1 VLKKVTVQNVKG
13 IEFAE
18 FAPGVLTVLSGS
30 NGTGK
35 TSILDAIRAVFA
47 GGNDP
52 GLIRMDQEMAIV
64 ELELEDGTTIRKRIK
79 QNGGDLVVK
88 NPEGKVVKA
97 PAAYVEGLASSFA
110 FDPLAFLTAPPKH
123 RAAWLAAV
131 MPIAVKPEQIL
142 ARVAHPKNRPAIA
155 EMLPEGPMDLEGL
168 NNARK
173 AIYEAR
179 TGENAVVKRLSG
191 TVDSLQ
197 ASLGADEEMDWSTK
211 HAELLADLTN
221 KRRERDALSEGTMA
235 EYERRKAEI
244 VAKGRAD
251 IDLAV
256 KDLLAQI
263 EKLKRLIE
271 TTTDAINAD
280 VNAQAA
286 KAFEELSAK
295 EREDAAALN
304 VAIESLTE
312 EVATAKEKAD
322 QQARNEQTRRM
333 LDQTRT
339 EYLAAIAKAGLLD
352 QAIEAMDKAK
362 AKALSETPI
371 PGLELA
377 GEKIIYEGIEF
388 DQLNTQQQYELA
400 IEIGAQR
407 AGSLPLMVSDCAE
420 HLDPQK
426 FEAFKSAAVQSG
438 FQIVMARVG
447 EGSLHAEIMD
457 GEGAVH
463 SEALTVQ

>member
-1 VLKKVTVQNVKG
+1 MLKKVTVQNVKG

-18 FAPGVLTVLSGS
+18 FAPGVLTVLSGA
-30 NGTGK
+30 NGSGK

-79 QNGGDLVVK
+79 STGGDLVVK
-88 NPEGKVVKA
+88 NAEGKVVKA
-97 PAAYVEGLASSFA
+97 PASYVEGLASSFA
-110 FDPLAFLTAPPKH
+110 FDPLAFLTAPAKD
-123 RAAWLAAV
+123 RSAWLAAV
-131 MPIAVKPEQIL
+131 MPIAVGPD
-142 ARVAHPKNRPAIA
+142 AIA
-155 EMLPEGPMDLEGL
+155 AQVLNPKLRSKVLEMLPAKPMDLEGL

-173 AIYEAR
+173 AIYESR

-197 ASLGADEEMDWSTK
+197 ASLGEELNIDYSGM
-211 HAELLADLTN
+211 HAALLADLTV
-221 KRRERDALSEGTMA
+221 KRRERDALSETTHA
-235 EYERRKAEI
+235 EYHKRKAEI
-244 VAKGRAD
+244 VK
-251 IDLAV
+251 
-256 KDLLAQI
+256 
-263 EKLKRLIE
+263 
-271 TTTDAINAD
+271 
-280 VNAQAA
+280 AA
-286 KAFEELSAK
+286 KAELDEAVREIEIQIEALQRKVQTISTEIDGRTNEASSKLFDELSAK
-295 EREDAAALN
+295 EREEAAALN
-304 VAIESLTE
+304 VAIESLAE

-322 QQARNEQTRRM
+322 QQTRNETTRKM
-333 LDQTRT
+333 LETT
-339 EYLAAIAKAGLLD
+339 KAEYSAALAKASLLD
-352 QAIEAMDKAK
+352 QAVEAIDKAK

-377 GEKIIYEGIEF
+377 GGNVVYEGIEF

-407 AGSLPLMVSDCAE
+407 AGALPLMVSDCAE

-426 FEAFKSAAVQSG
+426 FEAFKSAAVKSG

-447 EGSLHAEIMD
+447 EGSLRAEMID
-457 GEGAVH
+457 GEGEVRC
-463 SEALTVQ
+463 EALTAQ

>member
-1 VLKKVTVQNVKG
+1 MQLKKVTVQNVKG

-52 GLIRMDQEMAIV
+52 GLIRIDQEMAIV

-88 NPEGKVVKA
+88 NPEGKVVRA

-110 FDPLAFLTAPPKH
+110 FDPLAFLTAQPKN

-131 MPIAVKPEQIL
+131 MPLAVKPED
-142 ARVAHPKNRPAIA
+142 VAAQVANPKLRAKVLEFLPAK
-155 EMLPEGPMDLEGL
+155 PMDLETL
-168 NNARK
+168 NATRK
-173 AIYEAR
+173 QVYDQR
-179 TGENAVVKRLSG
+179 TGENEVVKRLSG

-197 ASLGADEEMDWSTK
+197 QSLGSAEVLDWGAK
-211 HAELLADLTN
+211 HSDLLADLTV
-221 KRRERDALSEGTMA
+221 KRRQRDALSTA
-235 EYERRKAEI
+235 TQQEYDRRKAEI
-244 VAKGRAD
+244 VQAGKREFEE
-251 IDLAV
+251 AV
-256 KDLLAQI
+256 REIEEQI
-263 EKLKRLIE
+263 AALRRQIQTKSAEV
-271 TTTDAINAD
+271 DARVAE
-280 VNAQAA
+280 QAA
-286 KAFEELSAK
+286 KLFEELSAA
-295 EREDAAALN
+295 ERESAAALN
-304 VAIESLTE
+304 VEIEALADQ
-312 EVATAKEKAD
+312 VATAKEKAD
-322 QQARNEQTRRM
+322 QQARNEQTRKM
-333 LDQTRT
+333 LEEAKS
-339 EYLAAIAKAGLLD
+339 EYSAALASATLLD
-352 QAIEAMDKAK
+352 QAIEAIDKAK

-377 GEKIIYEGIEF
+377 GEKIIFEGIEF

-407 AGSLPLMVSDCAE
+407 AGALPLMVSDCAE

-426 FEAFKSAAVQSG
+426 WEAFKAAAVKSG

-447 EGSLHAEIMD
+447 EGPLRAEVVD
-457 GEGAVH
+457 EDGAVH
-463 SEALTVQ
+463 LETLTA

>member
-1 VLKKVTVQNVKG
+1 MQLKKVTVQNVKG

-18 FAPGVLTVLSGS
+18 FAPGVLTVLSGA
-30 NGTGK
+30 NGSGK

-79 QNGGDLVVK
+79 STGGDLVVK
-88 NPEGKVVKA
+88 NAEGKVVKA
-97 PAAYVEGLASSFA
+97 PASYVEGLASSFA
-110 FDPLAFLTAPPKH
+110 FDPLAFLTAPAKE
-123 RAAWLAAV
+123 RSAWLAAV
-131 MPIAVKPEQIL
+131 MPIAVGPDAVAAQVANPKL
-142 ARVAHPKNRPAIA
+142 RSRVL
-155 EMLPEGPMDLEGL
+155 EMLPTKPMDLEGL
-168 NNARK
+168 NAARK
-173 AIYEAR
+173 AIYESR

-197 ASLGADEEMDWSTK
+197 ASLGTDDETDWSTK
-211 HAELLADLTN
+211 HAELLADLTS
-221 KRRERDALSEGTMA
+221 KRRERDALSEGTAA

-244 VAKGRAD
+244 VAKGRAE

-256 KDLLAQI
+256 ADLLAQI
-263 EKLKRLIE
+263 EKLKAQIE
-271 TTTDAINAD
+271 STTNAINAD
-280 VNAQAA
+280 VTAQAA
-286 KAFEELSAK
+286 KLFEELSAAEK
-295 EREDAAALN
+295 EKAAALN
-304 VAIESLTE
+304 VSIEALAD

-322 QQARNEQTRRM
+322 QQARNETTRKM
-333 LDQTRT
+333 LETT
-339 EYLAAIAKAGLLD
+339 KAEYSAALAKASLLD
-352 QAIEAMDKAK
+352 QAVEAIDKAK

-377 GEKIIYEGIEF
+377 GGNVVYEGIDF

-407 AGSLPLMVSDCAE
+407 AGALPLMVSDCAE

-426 FEAFKSAAVQSG
+426 FEAFKAAAVKSG

-447 EGSLHAEIMD
+447 EGPLRAEIID
-457 GEGAVH
+457 QDGAVH
-463 SEALTVQ
+463 EEAVTA